1 MKRNWR
7 KGIIGG
13 LSFTSALFIFQAC
26 YGIPQDFYPE
36 IRYSGQVK
44 SKSTGQPLSGIKVT
58 LKDMHNSEYTNEEG
72 EFLLFSEIINQAT
85 LQFED
90 VDSTENGSYTSR
102 DTLLVEP
109 STEVY
114 LEIELEE
121 K

>member
-1 MKRNWR
+1 MKRKWR

-26 YGIPQDFYPE
+26 YGTPQDMYPE

-44 SKSTGQPLSGIKVT
+44 SKTSGQALSGIKVS
-58 LKDMHNSEYTNEEG
+58 LKDMQQYEYTDEAG
-72 EFLLFSEIINQAT
+72 EFMFFSEFIDQAT

-90 VDSTENGSYTSR
+90 VDGQENGAYANK
-102 DTLLVEP
+102 DTLLLHPE
-109 STEVY
+109 EELF

>member
-26 YGIPQDFYPE
+26 YGMPQDFYE
-36 IRYSGQVK
+36 DIQFSGQVK
-44 SKSTGQPLSGIKVT
+44 SKTTGKPIEGILVSLNDGAAVET
-58 LKDMHNSEYTNEEG
+58 SENG
-72 EFLLFSEIINQAT
+72 EFQFFSMPLDQAN
-85 LQFED
+85 LRFQD
-90 VDSTENGSYTSR
+90 VDGENNGEYVSK
-102 DTLLVEP
+102 DTVITQPGEY
-109 STEVY
+109 VV

>member
-26 YGIPQDFYPE
+26 YGTPQDMYPE
-36 IRYSGQVK
+36 ILYSGQVK
-44 SKSTGQPLSGIKVT
+44 SKTSGQTLAGIKVS
-58 LKDMHNSEYTNEEG
+58 LKGMQQYEYTDEAG
-72 EFLLFSEIINQAT
+72 EFLFFSEVVDQAT
-85 LQFED
+85 LLFED
-90 VDSTENGSYTSR
+90 VDAAENGSYASK
-102 DTLLVEP
+102 DTLLLHPEE
-109 STEVY
+109 EVY